1 MLYRS
6 KIEVRKFSPK
16 YKIVTPS
23 KPLQDKG
30 LERTKIIT
38 KPYRAEVIKPLRIGN
53 RPIEKNDENIPG
65 TLKMHNIG
73 DLRPWKELKPLTA
86 PDRYTGSEYR
96 KIHVIHWWYTD
107 RTCQDLTEI
116 EKFHFAMLNLSDFD
130 NKFDE
135 IYFSVAVSP
144 SVLKGM
150 KDSKD
155 PDSMQD
161 PDSPVSPSG
170 SERDFIIKSIK
181 ELTGHGRAAVYVKFI
196 ENSSTLGEYESW
208 KNIFSLIDPSDPAG
222 PERDYRDSKCTV
234 IKKIPVHNN
243 TGHDIIESNITENP
257 EAELVSIPPLFE
269 GFEELKPMTWIHKNR
284 KDGFKWDEYKN
295 RNVISFYSHFKGAK
309 YLQEPARV
317 EDVKYW
323 SYIMYKS
330 LIYSEPAWK
339 ESLMNLKENRSRC
352 AILQGGVGR
361 RYETLL
367 NYYQKTICPE
377 MKMTD
382 LHMAGTFYF
391 YNTGLIKK
399 YYNDNKLYPSL
410 KGLEGQLTH
419 VSEFCSCFLAGNDVS
434 AAVPEAN
441 GLDKYHMFTRKNL
454 LGFYN
459 EYLTEADRWAD
470 SKMDSV
476 IYTVGKSTDSFI
488 YMKDNDPLREK
499 FLIDESREGD
509 NIDDRNSVYCELTGL
524 YMLWKDRRE
533 WKGLDHYRR
542 CMMKDGQ
549 PVSNFDIMLAR
560 NKGYR
565 ALLARY
571 DMPFANGR
579 TLEEANTRLMF
590 PDIIR
595 ERLVPILDKRNGFG
609 SWFMEWI
616 SRKTLREACFCN
628 MMVAER
634 EVADEYCSL
643 LFPSLDEFWKECRD
657 EIPPRLLGY
666 TTETMFQAWLEWKGI
681 PYDPSYTIVTTKY
694 AKYRK

>member
-30 LERTKIIT
+30 PERTKIIT
-38 KPYRAEVIKPLRIGN
+38 KPYRAEIIKPLRIGN
-53 RPIEKNDENIPG
+53 RPIEKNDENISG

-86 PDRYTGSEYR
+86 PDRYAGSEYR

-150 KDSKD
+150 
-155 PDSMQD
+155 QD
-161 PDSPVSPSG
+161 PDNPQNPDNLQDTSNDSVK
-170 SERDFIIKSIK
+170 DFIIKNIK
-181 ELTGHGRAAVYVKFI
+181 ELTRHGRAAVYVKFI
-196 ENSSTLGEYESW
+196 GNSSALGEYESW
-208 KNIFSLIDPSDPAG
+208 KNIFSLIDPSVPG
-222 PERDYRDSKCTV
+222 RNSRDSKCTV
-234 IKKIPVHNN
+234 IKKIPITDV
-243 TGHDIIESNITENP
+243 TVSGITENP
-257 EAELVSIPPLFE
+257 EQKIFEAESVSIPPLFE
-269 GFEELKPMTWIHKNR
+269 GFKELKPMTWIHKNG
-284 KDGFKWDEYKN
+284 KDGFSWNEYKG

-309 YLQEPARV
+309 YLQEPAMM

-330 LIYSEPAWK
+330 LIYSESAWK
-339 ESLMNLKENRSRC
+339 ESLMNLKGNRSRC

-377 MKMTD
+377 MKGTGQ
-382 LHMAGTFYF
+382 HMAGTFYF
-391 YNTGLIKK
+391 YNTGLIRK
-399 YYNDNKLYPSL
+399 YYTEKNLHPSL
-410 KGLEGQLTH
+410 EGLEGLEGQLTH
-419 VSEFCSCFLAGNDVS
+419 VSEFCSCFLAGCEVS
-434 AAVPEAN
+434 VAVPEAN
-441 GLDKYHMFTRKNL
+441 DLNKYHMFTRKNL

-459 EYLTEADRWAD
+459 EYLTEADRLAD

-476 IYTVGKSTDSFI
+476 IYTVGRSTDSFI
-488 YMKDNDPLREK
+488 YMKENDSLREK
-499 FLIDESREGD
+499 FLIDETREGD

-549 PVSNFDIMLAR
+549 PVSNYDIMLAR

-571 DMPFANGR
+571 DMPFANDR

-595 ERLVPILDKRNGFG
+595 EKLVHILDKREGFG

-616 SRKTLREACFCN
+616 KRKTLREACFCN

-634 EVADEYCSL
+634 EVVDEYCSL
-643 LFPSLDEFWKECRD
+643 LFPSLGEFLKECRD

-666 TTETMFQAWLEWKGI
+666 TTETMFHAWLDWKGI